1 MKIITKQ
8 MRDRL
13 IWREGIS
20 RQYDAA
26 FTLSFRGARFVSL
39 HACREDVVRWL
50 NRQSTP
56 NTRGLGRKT
65 YAELCQAFGMA
76 VPAKGSSTL
85 GAQLAKAH
93 QRIAELEQELAHF
106 MELHGRTA
114 LPPETRIT
122 VNGKTF
128 CLADIDKEMAK

>member
-93 QRIAELEQELAHF
+93 QRIAELEARIEKLELALKRIRDCDWVITLPDR
-106 MELHGRTA
+106 MDAVRTIA
-114 LPPETRIT
+114 REVLQ
-122 VNGKTF
+122 
-128 CLADIDKEMAK
+128 